1 MCAVLLYLG
10 EVLGLENALAELD
23 EFVYLA
29 FHIKAFKVKLQGLIV
44 KNVLV
49 EDWD

>member
-1 MCAVLLYLG
+1 MSGFKRKRFFFDFAKERHAAAETCFD
-10 EVLGLENALAELD
+10 LAIR
-23 EFVYLA
+23 V
-29 FHIKAFKVKLQGLIV
+29 KVFKVKLQGLIV